1 MKFKL
6 LAGAALAA
14 VASASVAQAAEGW
27 YGAVDIGYH
36 WPDSISAD
44 SSNNA
49 ANGAPYRWDFNQDDD
64 WAAFGRLGYQFNSNW
79 RVELELGY
87 RPGDLDSV
95 RGGPS
100 NSIVGLCA
108 PGVTRTAAA
117 PTCGSP
123 SGDLEV
129 WTAMANVIYDF
140 MPDSAISPF
149 LGAGAGVAHGKLQ
162 TLGQFSTVTG
172 ALTAANP
179 AIQNL
184 SIDDDDTVFAYQ
196 AVAGLSWKASDRL
209 NVDLTYRYLG
219 GSDMDFA
226 SVGTGALQPG
236 VFSGDYS
243 DQSVTLG
250 LRYSFAAPPPPPPH
264 AASPTSKASV
274 PTVANN
280 FFTLNILRCLT
291 LSLSPALIFQSF
303 AFVLKDRAFKTAP
316 PPAPRPRPRPA
327 RRWTR
332 STSRSA
338 SARRVCGVRGARAR
352 RCRGCA

>member
-36 WPDSISAD
+36 WPDSISAE

-79 RVELELGY
+79 RVELEIGY
-87 RPGDLDSV
+87 RPGDIDSV
-95 RGGPS
+95 RGGPN

-172 ALTAANP
+172 TLTAANP

-196 AVAGLSWKASDRL
+196 AIAGLSWKASDRL

-250 LRYSFAAPPPPPPH
+250 LRYSFPAAASASGAAAP
-264 AASPTSKASV
+264 AAAG
-274 PTVANN
+274 
-280 FFTLNILRCLT
+280 L
-291 LSLSPALIFQSF
+291 
-303 AFVLKDRAFKTAP
+303 
-316 PPAPRPRPRPA
+316 
-327 RRWTR
+327 
-332 STSRSA
+332 
-338 SARRVCGVRGARAR
+338 
-352 RCRGCA
+352 